1 MERRII
7 FGNLLPL
14 CRSESLANLR
24 YLPITDNGLDLL
36 AFIKGINLY
45 SGGIIISSHSYE
57 VEASDW
63 NGGAGGYILQ
73 HIKTFYTFLNVFDVL
88 SSDRQ

>member
-1 MERRII
+1 MERHII

-24 YLPITDNGLDLL
+24 YLSMTDNRLDLL
-36 AFIKGINLY
+36 TFIKEINLY
-45 SGGIIISSHSYE
+45 TGGIIISSHSYE

-63 NGGAGGYILQ
+63 NGGAGLHFAAHKNILYIL
-73 HIKTFYTFLNVFDVL
+73 KC
-88 SSDRQ
+88 S